1 MEQQYF
7 VNILQLIDIS
17 TERGAWK
24 GVEIES
30 IAMLRK
36 QTMEQIQKMAEESE
50 KEKSNK
56 EESQLESVTK
66 KIGEK

>member
-1 MEQQYF
+1 MEQKYF
-7 VNILQLIDIS
+7 VNMLQILDVA

-24 GVEIES
+24 GGEIEA

-36 QTMEQIQKMAEESE
+36 QTMEQIQNLAEDSQQEEEPQVESI
-50 KEKSNK
+50 
-56 EESQLESVTK
+56 TK

>member
-7 VNILQLIDIS
+7 VNVIQILDVA

-24 GVEIES
+24 GAEIES
-30 IAMLRK
+30 IASVRK
-36 QTMEQIQKMAEESE
+36 QTIDHIKSLAEASE
-50 KEKSNK
+50 KEEPQVKSI
-56 EESQLESVTK
+56 TK

>member
-7 VNILQLIDIS
+7 LNILQLIDVS

-24 GVEIES
+24 GAEIEA
-30 IAMLRK
+30 IAKLRK

-50 KEKSNK
+50 KE
-56 EESQLESVTK
+56 EPQLESVTK
-66 KIGEK
+66 KVGEK

>member
-7 VNILQLIDIS
+7 VNMLQILDVA

-24 GVEIES
+24 GPEVEA

-50 KEKSNK
+50 KE
-56 EESQLESVTK
+56 EPQLESVTK

>member
-7 VNILQLIDIS
+7 VNVLQILDVA

-24 GVEIES
+24 GSEIEA
-30 IAMLRK
+30 IAALRK
-36 QTMEQIQKMAEESE
+36 QTMEQIKQMAEASQQEEEPQVESI
-50 KEKSNK
+50 
-56 EESQLESVTK
+56 TK

>member
-7 VNILQLIDIS
+7 VNMLQILDVA

-24 GVEIES
+24 GGEIEA

-36 QTMEQIQKMAEESE
+36 QTMEQIQNLAEDSQQEEEPQVESI
-50 KEKSNK
+50 
-56 EESQLESVTK
+56 TK

>member
-7 VNILQLIDIS
+7 VNVLQIIDIS

-24 GVEIES
+24 GGDIEA

-36 QTMEQIQKMAEESE
+36 QTVEQIQKMAEESE
-50 KEKSNK
+50 KE
-56 EESQLESVTK
+56 EPQLESVTK
-66 KIGEK
+66 KVGEK

>member
-7 VNILQLIDIS
+7 VNVLQILDVA

-24 GVEIES
+24 GAEIEG
-30 IAMLRK
+30 IALIRK
-36 QTMEQIQKMAEESE
+36 QTMEQIQNLAEESE
-50 KEKSNK
+50 KEEPK
-56 EESQLESVTK
+56 LESVTK

>member
-7 VNILQLIDIS
+7 VNVLQILDVA

-24 GVEIES
+24 GGEIEA

-36 QTMEQIQKMAEESE
+36 QTMEQIKNLVESSQQE
-50 KEKSNK
+50 QEPQV
-56 EESQLESVTK
+56 ESITK

>member
-7 VNILQLIDIS
+7 VNVLQILDVA

-24 GVEIES
+24 GAEIES
-30 IAMLRK
+30 IALIRK
-36 QTMEQIQKMAEESE
+36 QTLEQIKEMAEASQQEEAQVESI
-50 KEKSNK
+50 
-56 EESQLESVTK
+56 TK

>member
-7 VNILQLIDIS
+7 VNIIQILDAA

-24 GVEIES
+24 GTDIEA

-36 QTMEQIQKMAEESE
+36 QTVEQIQKMAEESE
-50 KEKSNK
+50 KE
-56 EESQLESVTK
+56 EPQLESVTK
-66 KIGEK
+66 KVGEK

>member
-7 VNILQLIDIS
+7 VNVLQIIDIS

-24 GVEIES
+24 GGDIEA

-36 QTMEQIQKMAEESE
+36 QTIEQIQKMTEESE
-50 KEKSNK
+50 KE
-56 EESQLESVTK
+56 EPQVESITK

>member
-7 VNILQLIDIS
+7 VNILQLIDVS

-24 GVEIES
+24 GAEIEA

-36 QTMEQIQKMAEESE
+36 QTMEQIQKMAEGSE
-50 KEKSNK
+50 KE
-56 EESQLESVTK
+56 EPQLESVTK
-66 KIGEK
+66 KVGEK

>member
-7 VNILQLIDIS
+7 VNVLQILDVA

-24 GVEIES
+24 GAEIEG
-30 IAMLRK
+30 IALIRK
-36 QTMEQIQKMAEESE
+36 QTMEQIKQMAEASQQEETQVESI
-50 KEKSNK
+50 
-56 EESQLESVTK
+56 TK

>member
-7 VNILQLIDIS
+7 VNVLQILDTA

-24 GVEIES
+24 GPEIES
-30 IAMLRK
+30 IATIRK
-36 QTMEQIQKMAEESE
+36 QTMEQIREIAEASQ
-50 KEKSNK
+50 K
-56 EESQLESVTK
+56 EEEPQVESITK

>member
-7 VNILQLIDIS
+7 INMLQILDVA

-24 GVEIES
+24 GGEIEAV
-30 IAMLRK
+30 AMLRK
-36 QTMEQIQKMAEESE
+36 QTMEQIKALAEDSE
-50 KEKSNK
+50 PK
-56 EESQLESVTK
+56 EEPQVESITK

>member
-7 VNILQLIDIS
+7 VNMLQILDVA

-24 GVEIES
+24 GEEIEA

-36 QTMEQIQKMAEESE
+36 QTMDQIKEMAEASQQEEPQVESI
-50 KEKSNK
+50 
-56 EESQLESVTK
+56 TK

>member
-7 VNILQLIDIS
+7 VNVLQILDVA

-24 GVEIES
+24 GEEIEG
-30 IAMLRK
+30 IAGIRK
-36 QTMEQIQKMAEESE
+36 QTMDHIKSLAEASE
-50 KEKSNK
+50 KE
-56 EESQLESVTK
+56 EPQLESITK

>member
-7 VNILQLIDIS
+7 VNILQIIDIS

-24 GVEIES
+24 GGDIEA

-36 QTMEQIQKMAEESE
+36 QTIEQIQKMAEESE
-50 KEKSNK
+50 KE
-56 EESQLESVTK
+56 EPQLESVTK
-66 KIGEK
+66 KVGEK

>member
-7 VNILQLIDIS
+7 VNVIQILDVA

-24 GVEIES
+24 GGEIEA
-30 IAMLRK
+30 IAILRK
-36 QTMEQIQKMAEESE
+36 QTMDQIKEMAEALQQEEPQVESI
-50 KEKSNK
+50 
-56 EESQLESVTK
+56 TK

>member
-1 MEQQYF
+1 MEQHYF
-7 VNILQLIDIS
+7 VNVLQILDVA

-24 GVEIES
+24 GAEIEA

-50 KEKSNK
+50 R
-56 EESQLESVTK
+56 EEPQLESVTK
-66 KIGEK
+66 KVGEK

>member
-7 VNILQLIDIS
+7 VNILQLIDVS

-24 GVEIES
+24 GAEIEAIS
-30 IAMLRK
+30 MLRK

-50 KEKSNK
+50 KE
-56 EESQLESVTK
+56 EPQLESVTK
-66 KIGEK
+66 KVGEK

>member
-7 VNILQLIDIS
+7 VNVLQILDVA

-24 GVEIES
+24 GSEIGS
-30 IAMLRK
+30 IAAIRK
-36 QTMEQIQKMAEESE
+36 QTMDHIQSLSEASE
-50 KEKSNK
+50 KE
-56 EESQLESVTK
+56 EPQVESITK

>member
-7 VNILQLIDIS
+7 VNVIQILDVA

-24 GVEIES
+24 GAEIES
-30 IAMLRK
+30 IASVRK
-36 QTMEQIQKMAEESE
+36 QTIDHIKSLAEASE
-50 KEKSNK
+50 KE
-56 EESQLESVTK
+56 EPQVESITK

>member
-7 VNILQLIDIS
+7 VNVLQILDVA

-24 GVEIES
+24 GSEIEA
-30 IAMLRK
+30 IAALRK
-36 QTMEQIQKMAEESE
+36 QTMEQIKEMAEASQQEEAQVESI
-50 KEKSNK
+50 
-56 EESQLESVTK
+56 TK

>member
-7 VNILQLIDIS
+7 VNMLQILDVA

-24 GVEIES
+24 GGEIES
-30 IAMLRK
+30 IAGLRK
-36 QTMEQIQKMAEESE
+36 QTLEQIQNLAEDRQQEEEAQVESI
-50 KEKSNK
+50 
-56 EESQLESVTK
+56 TK

>member
-7 VNILQLIDIS
+7 VNILQIIDIS

-24 GVEIES
+24 GGDIEA

-36 QTMEQIQKMAEESE
+36 QTVEQIQKMAEESE
-50 KEKSNK
+50 KE
-56 EESQLESVTK
+56 EPQLESVTK